1 MARIISVIVFLLS
14 SLMVKGQ
21 HDNTSGVY
29 PHLAMTAN
37 HFPRTEAGIGA
48 LMPWADKLWAITYV
62 AHLSKTGSG
71 TGLYTIENN
80 LELNKHPESVVG
92 TYANRLVHTPSMQ
105 LAIGPYL
112 IDTVGRVRLISEFKD
127 HRVAATMTHLTDPE
141 NKLYYLAMEG
151 EFFEVDVNSLEVT
164 QLFQL
169 MHELDEPEGSKP
181 HFKSGFTA
189 HGRVVVCNNS
199 YNRKDYSGE
208 WNAGRLA
215 EWDGNGEWKIIET
228 TAFTEVW
235 AAGSFGQPLIA
246 TGWDKASVIMRV
258 FINGEWKRYRL
269 PKGSRTFDETSCT
282 EWMRIREVETER
294 ALMDCHGLFY
304 EIGMH
309 TYDNELW
316 AIRPIS
322 SHLRVIPDFC
332 SWRGM
337 LVFAG
342 NQATPMKFGLQDRNP
357 LAGQPQAGMWFG
369 KTDDLW
375 SWGKPSGTGGVWLDS
390 EVKANEASD
399 PYLMYG
405 FDKKIL
411 HLKNNSN
418 TQVNFTIQVDFVGN
432 GEFSDFKT
440 VSMANNSYQVV
451 PFQDGFSAHWIRV
464 VADKDCNATAYF
476 IYN

>member
-1 MARIISVIVFLLS
+1 MTRIICALIFLLS
-14 SLMVKGQ
+14 SLMVMGQ
-21 HDNTSGVY
+21 NDNVSGVF
-29 PHLAMTAN
+29 PHLTMTAN

-62 AHLSKTGSG
+62 AHLAKTGSG
-71 TGLYTIENN
+71 TGLYTVGNN

-112 IDTVGRVRLISEFKD
+112 IDTLGTVRLIPEFKE
-127 HRVAATMTHLTDPE
+127 HRLAATMTHLEDPE

-151 EFFEVDVNSLEVT
+151 EFFEVDVHSLKVT

-169 MHELDEPEGSKP
+169 MNELNEPEKSKP

-337 LVFAG
+337 LVLAG

-405 FDKKIL
+405 FDKKVL

-440 VSMANNSYQVV
+440 VSMADNSYQVV

>member
-1 MARIISVIVFLLS
+1 MTRIICALIFLLS
-14 SLMVKGQ
+14 SLMVMGQ
-21 HDNTSGVY
+21 NDNVSGVF
-29 PHLAMTAN
+29 PHLTMTAN

-62 AHLSKTGSG
+62 AHLAKTGSG
-71 TGLYTIENN
+71 TGLYTVGNN

-112 IDTVGRVRLISEFKD
+112 IDTLGTVRLIPEFKE
-127 HRVAATMTHLTDPE
+127 HRLAATMTHLEDPE

-151 EFFEVDVNSLEVT
+151 EFFEVDVHSLKVT

-169 MHELDEPEGSKP
+169 MNELNEPEKSKP

-337 LVFAG
+337 LVLAG

-405 FDKKIL
+405 FDKKVL

-440 VSMANNSYQVV
+440 VSMADNSYQVI

>member
-1 MARIISVIVFLLS
+1 MTRIICALIFLLS
-14 SLMVKGQ
+14 SLMVMGQ
-21 HDNTSGVY
+21 NDNVSGVF
-29 PHLAMTAN
+29 PHLTMTAN

-62 AHLSKTGSG
+62 AHLAKTGSG
-71 TGLYTIENN
+71 TGLYTVGNN

-112 IDTVGRVRLISEFKD
+112 IDTLGTVRLIPEFKE
-127 HRVAATMTHLTDPE
+127 HRLAATMTHLEDPE

-151 EFFEVDVNSLEVT
+151 EFFEVDVHSLKVT

-169 MHELDEPEGSKP
+169 MNELNEPEKSKP

-316 AIRPIS
+316 AIKPIS

-337 LVFAG
+337 LVLAG

-405 FDKKIL
+405 FDKKVL

-440 VSMANNSYQVV
+440 VSMADNSYQVV

>member
-1 MARIISVIVFLLS
+1 MTRIICALIFLLS
-14 SLMVKGQ
+14 SLMVMGQ
-21 HDNTSGVY
+21 NDNVSGVF
-29 PHLAMTAN
+29 PHLTMTAN

-62 AHLSKTGSG
+62 AHLAKTGSG
-71 TGLYTIENN
+71 TGLYTVGNN

-112 IDTVGRVRLISEFKD
+112 IDTLGTVRLIPEFKE
-127 HRVAATMTHLTDPE
+127 HRLAATMTHLEDPE

-151 EFFEVDVNSLEVT
+151 EFFEVDVHSLKVT

-169 MHELDEPEGSKP
+169 MNELNEPEKSKP

-337 LVFAG
+337 LVLAG

-405 FDKKIL
+405 FDKKVL

-440 VSMANNSYQVV
+440 VSMADNSYQVI
-451 PFQDGFSAHWIRV
+451 PFHDGFSAHWIRV